1 MYNSQKLKNYMTKK
15 SLDTGVNINELYQLF
30 ALEQLV
36 KKIYRSPFKEYFIIK
51 GGYLLSSIYGVKN
64 RTTRDLDYTVH
75 QLPLDKA
82 SMDQLIDIIHTK
94 NNDDEYFKVQ
104 NKVST
109 RDDFEYNGYRL
120 AISYHLEEMEIK
132 IKVDITTGEDILP
145 IIENKKLPLM
155 FEKDFIEVPSY
166 SKEQVLADKFY
177 TTLAYG
183 QVDDKNSRA
192 KDLYDIYY
200 LYENFNQSINYKQI
214 FNGIE
219 LSKEQR
225 SITIDPDNY
234 LKIIQYLSNSEFQLR
249 HWNKYRNKNPFA
261 KNISFS
267 QLFNSLEKFCQQ
279 VTMTD

>member
-1 MYNSQKLKNYMTKK
+1 MYNSQKLKKNMKKK
-15 SLDTGVNINELYQLF
+15 SLETGININELYQLF

-36 KKIYRSPFKEYFIIK
+36 KKIYQSPFKEYFVVK
-51 GGYLLSSIYGVKN
+51 GGYLLSSIYGIKN
-64 RTTRDLDYTVH
+64 RTTRDLDYTVR
-75 QLPLDKA
+75 QLPLDEEA
-82 SMDQLIDIIHTK
+82 MDQLIEIIHTK
-94 NNDDEYFKVQ
+94 NNHNEYFKVQ

-109 RDDFEYNGYRL
+109 KDDFEYNGYRL
-120 AISYHLEEMEIK
+120 SISYHLEEMEIK
-132 IKVDITTGEDILP
+132 IKVDITTGENILS
-145 IIENKKLPLM
+145 IIEDNKLSLM
-155 FEKDFIEVPSY
+155 FERDFIEVPSY

-200 LYENFNQSINYKQI
+200 LYENFKQSINYKQI

-225 SITIDPDNY
+225 SVTIDPDNY
-234 LKIIQYLSNSEFQLR
+234 SKIIQYLSNSEFQLS

-261 KNISFS
+261 ENISFN
-267 QLFNSLEKFCQQ
+267 QLFKSIKKFCQQ
-279 VTMTD
+279 VIKHD